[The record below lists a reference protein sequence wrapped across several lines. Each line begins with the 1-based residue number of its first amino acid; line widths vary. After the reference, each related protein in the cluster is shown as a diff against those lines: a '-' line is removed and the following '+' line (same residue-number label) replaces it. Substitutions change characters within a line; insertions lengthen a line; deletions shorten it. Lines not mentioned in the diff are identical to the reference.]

1 MWPPKNTAE
10 CQAPLDLLDSMP
22 GPVSDSYDPEFS
34 TGANAQDVRDAII
47 EARDKLAVG
56 LGEPKAIVSV
66 VHGKAGP
73 LKATPLSERQRRV
86 IRFAMNRALE
96 SI

>member
-1 MWPPKNTAE
+1 M
-10 CQAPLDLLDSMP
+10 SP

-34 TGANAQDVRDAII
+34 TGENAQDVRNAII

-56 LGEPKAIVSV
+56 LGEAQNILAV

-73 LKATPLSERQRRV
+73 LKAITLSERQRRV
-86 IRFAMNRALE
+86 IRFALNRALE